1 MATKVIIPTSYG
13 SPSAT
18 FWINDK
24 KHVLPT
30 GVEVTAPD
38 EVALLVAQH
47 QAQEKREE
55 PSRYLPD
62 VVDVVF
68 TFDGLSNTGQF
79 QGTANKTFED
89 IVNELG
95 GRGVERLNLVIKNQ
109 DISSIPFRIRMTDT
123 LIVACWIGLYNT
135 EDGIRVY
142 KVTKA
147 ANSELRA
154 TGQLMLSIPASS

>member
-18 FWINDK
+18 FWINDQK
-24 KHVLPT
+24 YVLPT

-38 EVALLVAQH
+38 EVALLISQH
-47 QAQEKREE
+47 EAREKGEE
-55 PSRYLPD
+55 PPRYLPD

-68 TFDGLSNTGQF
+68 TFDSLNNTEQF
-79 QGTANKTFED
+79 KGTANKTFDD

-95 GRGVERLNLVIKNQ
+95 GRGIERLNIVIKNQ
-109 DISSIPFRIRMTDT
+109 DTSSIPFRIRMTDT
-123 LIVACWIGLYNT
+123 MLVACWIGLYN

-147 ANSELRA
+147 VNSELRA
-154 TGQLMLSIPASS
+154 TGELMFSMSAG

>member
-18 FWINDK
+18 FWINDQK
-24 KHVLPT
+24 YVFPT

-38 EVALLVAQH
+38 EVALLIAQH
-47 QAQEKREE
+47 EAQEKGEE
-55 PSRYLPD
+55 PPRYLPD

-68 TFDGLSNTGQF
+68 TFDSLNNTEQF
-79 QGTANKTFED
+79 KGTANKTFED

-95 GRGVERLNLVIKNQ
+95 GRGIERLNIVIKNQ
-109 DISSIPFRIRMTDT
+109 DTSSIPFRIRMTDT
-123 LIVACWIGLYNT
+123 MIVACWIGLYN

-147 ANSELRA
+147 TNSELRA
-154 TGQLMLSIPASS
+154 TGELMFSMAAG

>member
-18 FWINDK
+18 FWINDQK
-24 KHVLPT
+24 YVLPT

-38 EVALLVAQH
+38 EVALLISQH
-47 QAQEKREE
+47 EAQEEREE
-55 PSRYLPD
+55 PPRYLPD

-68 TFDGLSNTGQF
+68 TFDSLNNTEQF

-95 GRGVERLNLVIKNQ
+95 GRGIERLNIVIKNQ
-109 DISSIPFRIRMTDT
+109 DTISIPFRIRMTDT
-123 LIVACWIGLYNT
+123 MIVACWIGLYN

-142 KVTKA
+142 KVMKA
-147 ANSELRA
+147 ANSALRA
-154 TGQLMLSIPASS
+154 TGELMFAMSASS

>member
-18 FWINDK
+18 FWINDQK
-24 KHVLPT
+24 YVLPT

-38 EVALLVAQH
+38 EVALLISQH
-47 QAQEKREE
+47 EAREKGEE
-55 PSRYLPD
+55 PPRYLPD

-68 TFDGLSNTGQF
+68 TFDSLNNTEQF
-79 QGTANKTFED
+79 KGTANKTFDD

-95 GRGVERLNLVIKNQ
+95 GRGIERLNIVIKNQ
-109 DISSIPFRIRMTDT
+109 DTSSIPFRIRMTDT
-123 LIVACWIGLYNT
+123 MLVACWIGLYN

-154 TGQLMLSIPASS
+154 TGELMFSMAAG

>member
-18 FWINDK
+18 FWINDQK
-24 KHVLPT
+24 YVLPT
-30 GVEVTAPD
+30 GVEITAPD
-38 EVALLVAQH
+38 EVALLISQH
-47 QAQEKREE
+47 EAREKGEE
-55 PSRYLPD
+55 PPRYLPD

-68 TFDGLSNTGQF
+68 TFDSLNNTEQF
-79 QGTANKTFED
+79 KGTANKTFED

-95 GRGVERLNLVIKNQ
+95 GRGAERLNIVIKNQ
-109 DISSIPFRIRMTDT
+109 DTSNIPFRIRMTDT
-123 LIVACWIGLYNT
+123 MIVACWIGLYN

-147 ANSELRA
+147 AKSELRA
-154 TGQLMLSIPASS
+154 TGELMFSMSAG

>member
-18 FWINDK
+18 FWINNQK
-24 KHVLPT
+24 YVLPT

-38 EVALLVAQH
+38 EVALLISQH
-47 QAQEKREE
+47 EAQEKREE
-55 PSRYLPD
+55 PARYLPD

-68 TFDGLSNTGQF
+68 TFDSLSNTEQF
-79 QGTANKTFED
+79 KGTANKTFED

-95 GRGVERLNLVIKNQ
+95 GRGAERLNIVIKNQ
-109 DISSIPFRIRMTDT
+109 DTSNIPFSIRMTDT
-123 LIVACWIGLYNT
+123 MIVACWIGLYN

-142 KVTKA
+142 KATKA
-147 ANSELRA
+147 VNSELRA
-154 TGQLMLSIPASS
+154 TGELMFSMSAG